1 MKSRRALFT
10 AAAAS
15 LLCAASAGLS
25 APLSCGAAGPA
36 YSVLLDGAPL
46 FSNPP
51 ALAAFI
57 GGAWASSWVL
67 FSAANSSG
75 SDALGAFAGTQC
87 AYALAGAP
95 GVPALTVAAFA
106 YAAPAAAPSASV
118 VRFRY
123 EFPQGAPATNHSAKP
138 AAYSTVANFPGFA
151 GPATPLP
158 NVLTWRDAFFGP
170 SNDVRDTR
178 GQIASVA
185 VFYGADVSAR
195 AVVLSPLDNF
205 LNSALGD
212 DLGGAACA
220 DAGDAGCWVA
230 GASATVTSLPPGF
243 AHNFVLV
250 ADSGVTR
257 TIDSWGRAL
266 RGYYGSSSD
275 NRLDD
280 TSLTTIG
287 YTTDNGAQLCFGCQ
301 GPLDACLLEEK
312 AYLDKIGMPHGYL
325 SFQVCVS
332 DREQRCRPPPFRFAQ
347 RSPPS
352 RPMPR
357 MHVHA
362 AASPPSCACTRARA
376 LVCACAR
383 VRARARALTR
393 VPPPPPSPP

>member
-1 MKSRRALFT
+1 MSPRQLFLVA

-15 LLCAASAGLS
+15 LSAASAAASSSSGAAAAAAAAGGLA
-25 APLSCGAAGPA
+25 APLSCGATGPSYA
-36 YSVLLDGAPL
+36 VWLDGAPL
-46 FSNPP
+46 FTNPP
-51 ALAAFI
+51 ALAAFA

-67 FSAANSSG
+67 FGAANSTG
-75 SDALGAFAGTQC
+75 TDALGAFAGTQC
-87 AYALAGAP
+87 AYAFAGAP
-95 GVPALTVAAFA
+95 GVPALTVAAFT
-106 YAAPAAAPSASV
+106 YAAAAAAPSASI

-151 GPATPLP
+151 GPGSPLP

-185 VFYGADVSAR
+185 VFYGADVSGRVA
-195 AVVLSPLDNF
+195 VLSPLDNF

-220 DAGDAGCWVA
+220 DASDAGCWVA
-230 GASATVTSLPPGF
+230 GASSTVTSLPPNF

-257 TIDSWGRAL
+257 TMDSWGRAL

-280 TSLTTIG
+280 TSVNTIG

-325 SFQVCVS
+325 SFQVRFGGPGGAGTGRRRARP
-332 DREQRCRPPPFRFAQ
+332 DQCRAA
-347 RSPPS
+347 
-352 RPMPR
+352 PR
-357 MHVHA
+357 RA
-362 AASPPSCACTRARA
+362 APLPARACT
-376 LVCACAR
+376 CS
-383 VRARARALTR
+383 LTPFSSR
-393 VPPPPPSPP
+393 RPCLPSLPP